1 MKGFGEMLNYLILPR
16 KGRILLFVAAVLYIL
31 PIIYGYWD
39 SKTDVATPQWLAIV
53 WVALIFTDVVIIPCV
68 IGSKYEKFG
77 LGFIAPTAAAS
88 YSATLSIGTIGFFML
103 AIQAVIIYIKG
114 LLIMLISILR
124 FIFTY
129 IYKGISVLRFKSHSK
144 KKNYDKAEYILDN
157 LFEYELIS
165 EKTYDMYSDFCLDAQ

>member
-1 MKGFGEMLNYLILPR
+1 MLNYLILPR
-16 KGRILLFVAAVLYIL
+16 KGRILTIIAIVLYIL
-31 PIIYGYWD
+31 PIINGYLD
-39 SKTDVATPQWLAIV
+39 SKTDVNIPQWLAIV
-53 WVALIFTDVVIIPCV
+53 WGALIFTDVVIIPCV

-88 YSATLSIGTIGFFML
+88 FNATLSIGTVGFFML

-129 IYKGISVLRFKSHSK
+129 IYKGISVLIFKSHSK
-144 KKNYDKAEYILDN
+144 KKNLDKAELILDN
-157 LFEYELIS
+157 LLEYELIS
-165 EKTYDMYSDFCLDAQ
+165 EKTYDKYYDLCFDVK

>member
-1 MKGFGEMLNYLILPR
+1 MLNYLILPR
-16 KGRILLFVAAVLYIL
+16 KGRILTIIAIVLYMV

-39 SKTDVATPQWLAIV
+39 SKTDVATPQWLAIA
-53 WVALIFTDVVIIPCV
+53 WAALIFTDVVIIPCV

-124 FIFTY
+124 FIITF

-144 KKNYDKAEYILDN
+144 KENYDKAEYILDN
-157 LFEYELIS
+157 MLEYELIS
-165 EKTYDMYSDFCLDAQ
+165 EKTYDKYYDLCFDVK